1 MNITLNNRKET
12 LDATELSVGELL
24 KLKNFTFKMLVV
36 KVNGKVVRKHEYEST
51 MIKDGDEVTVLHLIT
66 GG

>member
-1 MNITLNNRKET
+1 MKITLNNNPEEFEANDLT
-12 LDATELSVGELL
+12 ISELL

-36 KVNGKVVRKHEYEST
+36 KINGKVVRKHEYASAT
-51 MIKDGDEVTVLHLIT
+51 VKDGDDVTVLHLIT

>member
-1 MNITLNNRKET
+1 MKITLNNTPEEFE
-12 LDATELSVGELL
+12 ANELSISELL

-36 KVNGKVVRKHEYEST
+36 RINEKVIRKHEYDSALVRN
-51 MIKDGDEVTVLHLIT
+51 GDNVTVLHLIT

>member
-1 MNITLNNRKET
+1 MKITLNNRQEEFK
-12 LDATELSVGELL
+12 ANELSVSELL

-36 KVNGKVVRKHEYEST
+36 KINGKVVRKHEYDSA
-51 MIKDGDEVTVLHLIT
+51 IVKDGDDVTVLHLIT

>member
-1 MNITLNNRKET
+1 MNITLNNRKEEI
-12 LDATELSVGELL
+12 DAAELTVSELL

-36 KVNGKVVRKHEYEST
+36 KVNGKVVRKHEYET
-51 MIKDGDEVTVLHLIT
+51 AMIKDGDEVTVLHLIT

>member
-1 MNITLNNRKET
+1 MKITLNNNQEEFE
-12 LDATELSVGELL
+12 ANELSISELL

-36 KVNGKVVRKHEYEST
+36 RINGKVIRKHEYDSALV
-51 MIKDGDEVTVLHLIT
+51 KDGDNVTVLHLIT

>member
-1 MNITLNNRKET
+1 MKITLNNNPEEFE
-12 LDATELSVGELL
+12 ANELTINELL

-36 KVNGKVVRKHEYEST
+36 KINGKVVRKHEYDSATVKE
-51 MIKDGDEVTVLHLIT
+51 GDHVTILHLIT